1 MNNSLMNSY
10 GQGQIGNLQLTTA
23 QQQAHA
29 QASQAYTAAMKQH
42 QHRWMIDGRT
52 MTFQS
57 FLDEIAPGD
66 NNPLRTFLTLKY
78 GGWNE

>member
-1 MNNSLMNSY
+1 MNSY

-29 QASQAYTAAMKQH
+29 QASRAYNAAMKQH
-42 QHRWMIDGRT
+42 QHHWMIDGRT
-52 MTFQS
+52 MTFQQ

-66 NNPLRTFLTLKY
+66 DNPMRTFLTLKY